1 MAGLLEGKCAVVT
14 GAGRGQGREIAL
26 AMARRGVKVVVNDLG
41 GEMDGTGANRA
52 PADEVV
58 TEIERTGGTAVASYD
73 SVADFAGAGRIVN
86 TCVKSFGRIDI
97 MVNCAGIGG
106 PRPFHF
112 WELEKEEWDTVIDV
126 NLGGTFNMCR
136 HALAAMVRQNSGRL
150 INFAS
155 PAWLGNGASPYTA
168 SKGGVVSLT
177 VGLAQMLE
185 SEGKHITCNAIVPIA
200 ETRMSPRR
208 GDWKRLYDLGLI
220 TKQVYEESTDPPPPE
235 HIPAAVMYLA
245 TDEAASINGQVI
257 GASRGRVALYSWPTE
272 VSGIYKDGVWTLE
285 ELVKLVPKTLT
296 RQMRRARG

>member
-1 MAGLLEGKCAVVT
+1 MAGLLEGKCAVIT

-26 AMARRGVKVVVNDLG
+26 AMAKRGVKVVVNDLG
-41 GEMDGTGANRA
+41 GEKDGTGADRA

-58 TEIERTGGTAVASYD
+58 AEIRTAGGTAVASYD
-73 SVADFAGAGRIVN
+73 SVADFAGAERIVA
-86 TCVKSFGRIDI
+86 TCVNSFGRIDI

-112 WELEKEEWDTVIDV
+112 WEMKKEEWDIVVDV

-136 HALAAMVRQNSGRL
+136 HALAAMVKQDSGRL
-150 INFAS
+150 ISFAS

-177 VGLAQMLE
+177 VGIAQVLE
-185 SEGKHITCNAIVPIA
+185 SEGNHITCNAIVPIA

-208 GDWKRLYDLGLI
+208 GNWKHLYDLGLI
-220 TKQVYEESTDPPPPE
+220 TKQIYEESSDPPPPE

-245 TDEAASINGQVI
+245 SDEAAGINGQVI

-272 VSGIYKDGVWTLE
+272 VAGLYKDGVWTLE
-285 ELVKLVPKTLT
+285 ELVKLVPGSLG
-296 RQMRRARG
+296 RQMKRARG

>member
-1 MAGLLEGKCAVVT
+1 MAGLLEGKCAVIT

-26 AMARRGVKVVVNDLG
+26 TMARRGVKVVVNDLG
-41 GEMDGTGANRA
+41 GERDGTGADRA

-58 TEIERTGGTAVASYD
+58 TEIKKAGGTAVASYD
-73 SVADFAGAGRIVN
+73 SVADFAGAKRIVD
-86 TCVKSFGRIDI
+86 TCVNSFGRIDV

-106 PRPFHF
+106 RPSRF
-112 WELEKEEWDTVIDV
+112 WEMSKEDWDTVVDV

-136 HALAAMVRQNSGRL
+136 HALAAMVKQGSGRL

-155 PAWLGNGASPYTA
+155 PAWLGHGASPYCA

-177 VGLAQMLE
+177 VGIAMTLE
-185 SEGKHITCNAIVPIA
+185 TEGLHITCNAIVPIA

-208 GDWKRLYDLGLI
+208 GNWQHLYELGLI
-220 TKQVYEESTDPPPPE
+220 TKQVRDESLDPPPPE

-245 TDEAASINGQVI
+245 TDEAAGINGQVI

-285 ELVKLVPKTLT
+285 ELVKLVPGTLT
-296 RQMRRARG
+296 RQMKRARG